1 MQAMKGLTDVPGFR
15 VGHATN
21 ADSITGCTAILC
33 PADTVGGVDVR
44 GSATGTSELDAL
56 NPGHV
61 TPFVH
66 AIMLSGG
73 SAFGLEA
80 ACGARV
86 YLERHKIGFQV
97 GSSAFPIVVPIV
109 PSAILFDLAV
119 AKPRS
124 WPNREMGIKAC
135 ESASDATVAEGNVG
149 AGTGATIGKIFG
161 MKNAMKGGVGSASLT
176 LGNGAMVS
184 AFVVVNALGDVIDP
198 ANGTIVAGARKS
210 PDSAEF
216 ANSAAAMRHGVGGG
230 FSRGGNT
237 TLAVIATNVKLN
249 KVQISKVAALAS
261 IGVIRTISPVNTMS
275 DGDITFALSCGNEA
289 GSVDAV
295 GVAASEALAIAV
307 LRAVRAAESIP
318 GIPGLKQRGDKT
330 SGKL

>member
-1 MQAMKGLTDVPGFR
+1 MKGLTDVPGFR
-15 VGHATN
+15 VGHATDI
-21 ADSITGCTAILC
+21 DSITGCTVILC
-33 PADTVGGVDVR
+33 PPDTVGGVDIR
-44 GSATGTSELDAL
+44 GSATGSSELDAL

-61 TPFVH
+61 SPFVH
-66 AIMLSGG
+66 AIMLAGG

-80 ACGARV
+80 SCGARV
-86 YLERHKIGFQV
+86 YLERNKVGFQV
-97 GSSAFPIVVPIV
+97 SAGAASIIVPIV
-109 PSAILFDLAV
+109 ASAILFDLSV
-119 AKPRS
+119 AKRYS

-135 ESASDATVAEGNVG
+135 ELASDATVAEGNVG
-149 AGTGATIGKIFG
+149 AGTGATVGKIFG

-184 AFVVVNALGDVIDP
+184 ALVVVNAFGDVIDP
-198 ANGTIVAGARKS
+198 ANGGIIAGARKS
-210 PDSAEF
+210 PESAEF
-216 ANSAAAMRHGVGGG
+216 ANSAAAMRHGVSGG

-261 IGVIRTISPVNTMS
+261 IGATRTICPVNTMS

-295 GVAASEALAIAV
+295 GIAASEALAIAV
-307 LRAVRAAESIP
+307 LRAVRAAESIA
-318 GIPGLKQRGDKT
+318 GIPGLKQPAAKT
-330 SGKL
+330 NGKV